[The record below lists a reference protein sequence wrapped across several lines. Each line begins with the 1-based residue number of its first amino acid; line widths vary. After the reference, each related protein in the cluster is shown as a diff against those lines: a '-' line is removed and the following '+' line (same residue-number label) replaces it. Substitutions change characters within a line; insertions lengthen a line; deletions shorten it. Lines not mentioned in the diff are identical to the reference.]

1 MVTRGMND
9 MVRVLSIAAILS
21 LIIGATSCLAEVP
34 DAPPAADASTVLLW
48 HFDEGVGETA
58 SDASGNGLDGVVS
71 GAEWVE
77 GRFGKALQ
85 WTEENGQVSVAT
97 DLAAITDRFTLQAWI
112 KLDQLPTGTPP
123 LWASDVAGKLGSVV
137 MTVRPP
143 GVLYVGV
150 TLGESRHHLTGTQ
163 DIPVGEWTH
172 IALVY
177 DGPSRKIGTFVN
189 GQTDLEVTV
198 PAGEPSVNKD
208 PARQFFVRSYG
219 GTDEKLVGA
228 IDEVCLSN
236 DAKLFG
242 NEWAHA
248 AHLHALRYTSELML
262 LSEVPPAHSNPP
274 LSYRI
279 SVTDAAGAEVFAA
292 DVPAADAAGGKCLPV
307 EMAEGDYHAQVTA
320 TLADGTERVMWD
332 RNMLWTPPD
341 RSVWD
346 LTADNVLLRE
356 GEPVFPL
363 MAYHV
368 RQKDLGLMADSAINI
383 AKCWTTTYPPDWEKP
398 GDGVGYVEACTEA
411 GVLSVCSGGG
421 MYAEGVQER
430 VASHYRG
437 NRDLVFYYVAD
448 EPHGPGR
455 QPDDMLNRAEAW
467 NRLDPS
473 HVAFLLHNR
482 PTQFTWYSPACDV
495 FATDAYPLRRPE
507 DTDMT
512 RVANWARAAVDS
524 VAWRKPV
531 WMALQC
537 YTTRSTEDSTASRD
551 MLPRLPTT
559 DELRCMSYMS
569 LAEGCRGLLYYS
581 FDDTYYNRN
590 GIRGVN
596 IAEEF
601 PEFWAGMCGVIEEL
615 AAHSDVWT
623 MPYADMPEPTCSNE
637 KIIVQRRPYAS
648 EGKAYVLVVN
658 PERDVQDAW
667 VQLAGLTG
675 VGQVQDALGG
685 APADIR
691 DGLIMAEL
699 QPLQS
704 QCFIVPL
711 N

>member
-21 LIIGATSCLAEVP
+21 LIVGATSCLAEVP

-248 AHLHALRYTSELML
+248 AYLHALRYTSELML

-667 VQLAGLTG
+667 VQLAGLTS

-711 N
+711 D

>member
-1 MVTRGMND
+1 MSRTISLLTLLLT
-9 MVRVLSIAAILS
+9 VLAA
-21 LIIGATSCLAEVP
+21 TTCLAAPTDAAPVP
-34 DAPPAADASTVLLW
+34 DDNTVLLW
-48 HFDEGVGETA
+48 RFDEGEGETA
-58 SDASGNGLDGVVS
+58 ADASGNGLDGAIF

-77 GRFGKALQ
+77 GRFGKALR
-85 WTEENGQVSVAT
+85 WTEEAGQVSVAT
-97 DLAAITDRFTLQAWI
+97 DLTSITDRFTLQAWI

-123 LWASDVAGKLGSVV
+123 FWASDVVGKLGTVV

-143 GVLYVGV
+143 GVLYIGV
-150 TLGESRHHLTGTQ
+150 MLGESKHYLTGERA
-163 DIPVGEWTH
+163 IPVGEWTH
-172 IALVY
+172 VAVVY

-189 GQTDLEVTV
+189 GERDLEVTV
-198 PAGEPSVNKD
+198 PAGEPPVNED
-208 PARQFFVRSYG
+208 ALNRFFVRSYR

-236 DAKLFG
+236 DARLFG
-242 NEWAHA
+242 NEWRHT

-262 LSEVPPAHSNPP
+262 LSEVPPAHPNPP
-274 LSYRI
+274 VSYHV
-279 SVTDAAGAEVFAA
+279 SVTDAAGAEVVAA
-292 DVPAADAAGGKCLPV
+292 DMPAVDAAEGKVFPV
-307 EMAEGDYHAQVTA
+307 EMTEGEYHARVTC
-320 TLADGTERVMWD
+320 TVADGSEQVKWD
-332 RNMLWTPPD
+332 RDMRWTPPD

-346 LTADNVLLRE
+346 LRADNVLLRE

-368 RQKDLGLMADSAINI
+368 RQKDLGLIAASALNI

-421 MYAEGVQER
+421 MYAEGMQER
-430 VASHYRG
+430 IGAHYRG
-437 NRDLVFYYVAD
+437 NRDLVFYYVDD

-455 QPDDMLNRAEAW
+455 QPEDILRRAEAW
-467 NRLDPS
+467 NRFDPS
-473 HVAFLLHNR
+473 HPAFLLHNR
-482 PTQFTWYSPACDV
+482 ATQFTWYSPACDV

-507 DTDMT
+507 DTDMS

-524 VAWRKPV
+524 VGWRKPV

-537 YTTRSTEDSTASRD
+537 YTVRSTEEGTKSRD
-551 MLPRLPTT
+551 MVPRLPTR

-581 FDDTYYNRN
+581 FDDSYYSRN

-615 AAHSDVWT
+615 AARADIWT
-623 MPYADMPEPTCSNE
+623 MPYADMPEPTCSND
-637 KIIVQRRPYAS
+637 KIIVQRRPYAAD
-648 EGKAYVLVVN
+648 GKAYVLVVN
-658 PERDVQDAW
+658 PERDLQDAW
-667 VQLAGLTG
+667 VQLAGLEG

-685 APADIR
+685 PPADIR

-699 QPLQS
+699 QPLQAA
-704 QCFIVPL
+704 CYIVPMD
-711 N
+711 